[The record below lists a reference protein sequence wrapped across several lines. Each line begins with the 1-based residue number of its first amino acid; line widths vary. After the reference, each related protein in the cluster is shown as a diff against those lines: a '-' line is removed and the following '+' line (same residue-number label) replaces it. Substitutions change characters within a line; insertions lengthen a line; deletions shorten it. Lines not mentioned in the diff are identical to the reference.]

1 MEVTSQ
7 VAIEKT
13 QTIIQVLEG
22 KMFSFYQE
30 PDTLYYLLEIDD
42 ELHILKPVDPREIT
56 ELKVE

>member
-1 MEVTSQ
+1 MEITGQ

-30 PDTLYYLLEIDD
+30 PGILYYLFELDD
-42 ELHILKPVDPREIT
+42 ELHVLKPME
-56 ELKVE
+56 EKEKEEEK